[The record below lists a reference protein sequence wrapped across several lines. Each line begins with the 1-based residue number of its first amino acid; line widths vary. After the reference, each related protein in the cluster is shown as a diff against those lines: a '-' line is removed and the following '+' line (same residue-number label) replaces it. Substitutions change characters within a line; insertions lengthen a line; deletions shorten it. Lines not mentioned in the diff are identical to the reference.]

1 MFVMYP
7 KREMAIYTIPIIG
20 SLNFR
25 NKMQEINVFHKTAT
39 SILLMAVLVLS
50 VAVLSTAPYNTEA
63 QLSSDFCERFG
74 IICEGV
80 IPPTPPPAEETP
92 PPAEETPPPAE
103 ETPPPAEETPP
114 PAEEVDGGT
123 DFTKMVWTTT
133 RSTAAQRDLANQ
145 ILDSGD
151 IVMFHYAI
159 GRDPTSTHIS
169 HLKAVTTVPDE
180 HKGFEFFTLAEI
192 QEHAQTVADNGF
204 GFISYDLET
213 GISPTSE
220 TSNPTAAFR
229 AAKQAADEAGIDLAA
244 SPNYPISNGDHLD
257 DIAKL
262 VDYYHLQ
269 SQRRQDDDRTC
280 DTMRNWISNRMRVIE
295 GANPDLEGEIS
306 YQVTLSRG
314 AAEGKTIFQT
324 TRDCIQRVS
333 PSDADGNLIWWNAA
347 SFDNGNYQELLRFH
361 ENNYS

>member
-1 MFVMYP
+1 MVTD
-7 KREMAIYTIPIIG
+7 IYKMSTTG
-20 SLNFR
+20 SLTFR
-25 NKMQEINVFHKTAT
+25 MKIQKIKESHTTSASSFLIAVFMLGVA
-39 SILLMAVLVLS
+39 ILS
-50 VAVLSTAPYNTEA
+50 VNPLNTEA
-63 QLSSDFCERFG
+63 QSLSEICERSG
-74 IICEGV
+74 LLCDV
-80 IPPTPPPAEETP
+80 QTPPPPGEETP
-92 PPAEETPPPAE
+92 PPPS
-103 ETPPPAEETPP
+103 
-114 PAEEVDGGT
+114 GGN
-123 DFTKMVWTTT
+123 DFTKMVWTTM

-151 IVMFHYAI
+151 IVMFHYSV
-159 GRDPTSTHIS
+159 GSDPTSTHIS

-180 HKGFEFFTLAEI
+180 RKGFEFFTLAEI

-257 DIAKL
+257 DMAKL

-269 SQRRQDDDRTC
+269 SQTRQDDDRTC
-280 DTMRNWISNRMRVIE
+280 DTMSNWISNRMRVIE

-333 PSDADGNLIWWNAA
+333 PSDADGNLIWWNDA
-347 SFDNGNYQELLRFH
+347 SFDNGNYQSLLRFH
-361 ENNYS
+361 ETNYS